1 MSGRIIPTVLREGVK
16 ISRNCVT
23 VLSDL
28 LRLASELS
36 WCLWVCHLANAFQQ
50 AYNEAQ
56 SLLEVE
62 SSAILDL
69 VGSNQFL
76 SCPVAMSFFQ
86 WLCPALLSPIS
97 NVAPMFAALV
107 S

>member
-1 MSGRIIPTVLREGVK
+1 MTGRIIPSVLGEGVK

-28 LRLASELS
+28 LQSASELS
-36 WCLWVCHLANAFQQ
+36 WCLWACHLANALQQ

-56 SLLEVE
+56 SLLKVE
-62 SSAILDL
+62 TSAILDL

-76 SCPVAMSFFQ
+76 SCPVAMSLFQ
-86 WLCPALLSPIS
+86 WLCL
-97 NVAPMFAALV
+97 APPYLPFQM
-107 S
+107 